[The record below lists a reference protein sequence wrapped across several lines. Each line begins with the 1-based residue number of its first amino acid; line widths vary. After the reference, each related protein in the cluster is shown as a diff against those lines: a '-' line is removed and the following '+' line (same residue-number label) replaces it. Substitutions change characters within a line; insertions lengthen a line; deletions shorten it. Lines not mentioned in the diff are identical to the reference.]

1 MSFIGDQTSYMS
13 ICVGEGLDDSLSHLS
28 AQELKQKVF
37 YILLLFVS
45 FLYSVTLKLISVL
58 QESLYQL

>member
-58 QESLYQL
+58 QVYQL

>member
-28 AQELKQKVF
+28 AQELKRKVF

-58 QESLYQL
+58 QVSLYQL

>member
-28 AQELKQKVF
+28 AQELKQKVV

-58 QESLYQL
+58 QVSLYQL